1 MLAPALLPIRGG
13 VSNYITELLQHLPE
27 KIEIHVLTPRRVG
40 YGDNVTSNV
49 EYEFSKYFRK
59 NVQIH
64 FLSKASDTFYYN
76 ARFQGACLRY
86 VPKLIKEEGID
97 LIHSHTA
104 HMPDLLLMLR
114 KIRKPIV
121 TTVHSTIRSQF
132 SGIRASRRLG
142 NLERS
147 EKATFLLYPLLR
159 CAEEIYFRQK
169 RAIITP
175 SNWMRKQLEQNYHYT
190 NIQVIPNSID
200 VQKIESLKKY
210 AITEKLFPPNIRDK
224 RIILFV
230 GRLLALKGVDILL
243 EAIPEINEKTNNE
256 CTFIFAGP
264 GHTRYLQKIKKMKGE
279 SHCILLGP
287 LPHDDI
293 IQLIKNAELMVLPSF
308 TENTPFVLLESMACG
323 VPIIS
328 TDVGGIPEI
337 IQNMYDG
344 ILIKPGLSKTL
355 ANSIINL
362 LENKQLQKSIVQ
374 NAKETIRKKFSWSV
388 NLDKI
393 LKIYTEALNT
403 NKLSYTRANK

>member
-27 KIEIHVLTPRRVG
+27 KIEIHVLAPRRVD
-40 YGDNVTSNV
+40 YGKNMPSNA

-59 NVQIH
+59 NVKIH
-64 FLSKASDTFYYN
+64 FLSKVSDSFYYN
-76 ARFQGACLRY
+76 AWFQGACLRY

-104 HMPDLLLMLR
+104 HMPDLLLMFR

-132 SGIRASRRLG
+132 SGIRASGRLG

-169 RAIITP
+169 RTIITP
-175 SNWMRKQLEQNYHYT
+175 SNWMRKQLEQNYHYS
-190 NIQVIPNSID
+190 NIRVIPNSID
-200 VQKIESLKKY
+200 VRKIESLKKY
-210 AITEKLFPPNIRDK
+210 AITEKLFPSNIRNK

-230 GRLLALKGVDILL
+230 GRLLALKGVDILI
-243 EAIPEINEKTNNE
+243 EAIPEIIKSTDNE
-256 CTFIFAGP
+256 CIFIFVGP
-264 GHTRYLQKIKKMKGE
+264 GHTRYLQKINKMKVK
-279 SHCILLGP
+279 SNCVLLGP

-293 IQLIKNAELMVLPSF
+293 VQLIKNAELMVLPSF
-308 TENTPFVLLESMACG
+308 TENIPYVLLESMACG
-323 VPIIS
+323 VPVIS
-328 TDVGGIPEI
+328 TNVGGIPEI
-337 IQNMYDG
+337 IQNMYNG

-388 NLDKI
+388 NLNKI
-393 LKIYTEALNT
+393 IRTYTDVLNT
-403 NKLSYTRANK
+403 SKLSYARS